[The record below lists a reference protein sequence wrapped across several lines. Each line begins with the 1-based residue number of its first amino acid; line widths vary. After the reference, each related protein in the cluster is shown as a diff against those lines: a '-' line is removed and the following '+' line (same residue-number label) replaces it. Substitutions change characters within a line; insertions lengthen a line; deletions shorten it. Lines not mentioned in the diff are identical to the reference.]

1 MSRTAWRFVRLGTAV
16 AVLAVIAI
24 RLGTGPFVRG
34 LESVDGRSLTAAAAI
49 AAVSTA
55 CCAWRW
61 CLVARGLGVPL
72 PFRSAVAAYYRSQ
85 FLNSALPGGVVGDI
99 HRGISHGR
107 DAGDLGRGLRAVAWE
122 RTAGQAVQVVAA
134 VLVLV
139 ALSSPVRAAMP
150 VVLCCAAVCLVAA
163 VLSVRAAARS
173 GSSRWGR
180 AARAVLADL
189 RDGVA
194 ARTQWPGVAGASVVV
209 VAGHAATFL
218 IAARAAGVSAPFT
231 VLLPITMLVLLGATV
246 PTNLGGWGPREG
258 VAAWAFAS
266 AGLGGAHGVAAATA
280 YGVLAA
286 VATVP
291 GAIVLIAGWLG
302 HPSHPAAP
310 SRHPQQEPAM
320 AAARS
325 GHG

>member
-85 FLNSALPGGVVGDI
+85 FLNSALPGGLVGDI

-107 DAGDLGRGLRAVAWE
+107 DAGDLGRGLCAVAWE

-163 VLSVRAAARS
+163 VLSVRAAGGRRRLGVRECRAGRHARRCRRDRVRRPGGGCDSARRDRADCWMAGSPVAS
-173 GSSRWGR
+173 GRAEPAS
-180 AARAVLADL
+180 AARAGDSRCAERPWLT
-189 RDGVA
+189 
-194 ARTQWPGVAGASVVV
+194 ARTPC
-209 VAGHAATFL
+209 
-218 IAARAAGVSAPFT
+218 
-231 VLLPITMLVLLGATV
+231 
-246 PTNLGGWGPREG
+246 
-258 VAAWAFAS
+258 
-266 AGLGGAHGVAAATA
+266 
-280 YGVLAA
+280 
-286 VATVP
+286 
-291 GAIVLIAGWLG
+291 
-302 HPSHPAAP
+302 
-310 SRHPQQEPAM
+310 
-320 AAARS
+320 
-325 GHG
+325 